1 MQNRDHI
8 IDPQS
13 VLAEKMGVTAFS
25 ADRENVVGGGD
36 FSDDL
41 VRQDDILRWNP
52 ELYAMEFVSDKAM
65 HWCSRND
72 PDWREEVVE

>member
-1 MQNRDHI
+1 MQNRDHNT
-8 IDPQS
+8 DPQS
-13 VLAEKMGVTAFS
+13 VLAEKMGVTAS
-25 ADRENVVGGGD
+25 SVDRENVVGEGD

-41 VRQDDILRWNP
+41 ARQDDVLRWNP
-52 ELYAMEFVSDKAM
+52 ELYSMEFLSDKAM